1 MSGSDL
7 LRQTLTLAFV
17 CLGLESASAEEISFN
32 RDVRPILSDRCFQC
46 HGPDAKNQA
55 SEFRLDSAENAL
67 ADLGG
72 YAGIVPGD
80 LTASELHLRIRS
92 TDENRMPPVESKLEL
107 TEAEKDTL
115 DAWIL
120 AGAPFDKHWSF
131 KPIPTRTNVPT
142 AGRDWA
148 GNEIDRFVAKQL
160 QAADHKHSAQADRSE
175 IIRRLTFDL
184 TGLPPTLAEID
195 AFEQDQSSQAYEKL
209 VDRLLASP
217 RFGERMAVD
226 WLDLARYADT
236 YGYQEDRYRDMWQWR
251 DWVIKAFNQNMPF
264 DQFVT
269 WQLAGDLL
277 PNATDEQ
284 ILATAF
290 NRLHRQTSEGGSIE
304 AEFRNEYVVDRVDT
318 FGAAFLGLTVG
329 CARCHDH
336 KYDPLSQKEYYQFS
350 AFFNNIDESGIYPF
364 FTSSIPTPTL
374 DLATEAQRKELV
386 TLRQQVDA
394 AELALEEVRHKHRD
408 AFRCWL
414 DAGPGEVSISGKI
427 GHFSWDNL
435 PADLEPDAEV
445 RNQVDPESS
454 GKLVGLPKVVGSKT
468 GMALQLDGE
477 NGFSTTVGGEFRRY
491 DPFTIGLWIKTPRAY
506 DHAVLWH
513 RTRAGLDAGSRGYEL
528 LIEDGHLAAS
538 IVHFWPG
545 NAIKIRNDH
554 PLPVDRWVQVTVT
567 YDGSNSAEGLHIYL
581 DGRLQAAEVVRDCLT
596 RRIDY
601 GCEENIVDQSD
612 VAKLAHRLA
621 IGHRFRDRGFLDG
634 LVDELV
640 IFDRQLTDYEVA
652 SLVDHEAALRQLLA
666 DTQGMT
672 IQQEQQLYLYY
683 LHNHDE
689 QHGSKL
695 KDVKSARQAYAAAYD
710 EVNQIMVMQEMPQR
724 RPTFLLARGAYDAPS
739 EQVFAQ
745 TPDWLPPMDDA
756 WPDNRLGL
764 ARWLTDPN
772 HPLTARVTVNR
783 FWQTFFGNGLVAT
796 PLDFGSQGALP
807 THPDLLD
814 WLAREFIDSGWD
826 VKQLIK
832 TIVMS
837 STYRQTAACDPT
849 VREQDPEN
857 RLLTRGPQQRLPAEM
872 LRDSALSASGLLV
885 EKIGGPPVKPYQP
898 AGLWIETGWV
908 KFERDP
914 GEGSH
919 RRSLYT
925 YWKRTS
931 PQPSMMTL
939 DAPDREVCVA
949 RRQSTSTPLQP
960 LVLLNDPQYVETARA
975 FAESALRES
984 NLDISA
990 QIRQGFRRAT
1000 SRQPT
1005 SAELAS
1011 LRNLFDDQLQ
1021 LFQAQLEH
1029 ASAFLAV
1036 GDHQSDKALDSA
1048 QLAALTVTFEA
1059 IMNLNEAV
1067 TK

>member
-1 MSGSDL
+1 MSDSDL
-7 LRQTLTLAFV
+7 LRQTLTLALL
-17 CLGLESASAEEISFN
+17 CLGIASANAEEISFN
-32 RDVRPILSDRCFQC
+32 RDVRPVLSDRCFQC

-92 TDENRMPPVESKLEL
+92 TDEDRMPPAESKLEL
-107 TEAEKDTL
+107 TEAEKDIL
-115 DAWIL
+115 DAWIV

-131 KPIPTRTNVPT
+131 KPIPTHANLST

-148 GNEIDRFVAKQL
+148 SNEIDLFVAKQL
-160 QAADHKHSAQADRSE
+160 QTSDLKHSAQADKSE

-195 AFEQDQSSQAYEKL
+195 SFEQDQSLQAYERL
-209 VDRLLASP
+209 VDRLLASS
-217 RFGERMAVD
+217 RFGERMAVN

-236 YGYQEDRYRDMWQWR
+236 YGYQEDRYRDVWQWR
-251 DWVIKAFNQNMPF
+251 DWVIEAFNQNMPF

-277 PNATDEQ
+277 PDSTDEQ

-336 KYDPLSQKEYYQFS
+336 KYDPLSQKEYYQLS

-374 DLATEAQRKELV
+374 DLATKAQQKELA
-386 TLRQQVDA
+386 TLRQQLNA
-394 AELALEEVRHKHRD
+394 AERALEKVWHKRRD
-408 AFRCWL
+408 AFLRWL
-414 DAGPGEVSISGKI
+414 DAVPDEVSISGKI
-427 GHFSWDNL
+427 GHFSWDDL
-435 PADLEPDAEV
+435 PADPELDAEV
-445 RNQVDPESS
+445 RNQVGPESC
-454 GKLVGLPKVVGSKT
+454 GKLVGLPKVIGGKT

-491 DPFTIGLWIKTPRAY
+491 DPFTIGLWIKAPREY
-506 DHAVLWH
+506 DRAVLWH
-513 RTRAGLDAGSRGYEL
+513 RTRAGLDAGSRGYQL
-528 LIEDGHLAAS
+528 LIEDGHLTAS

-554 PLPVDRWVQVTVT
+554 PLPVDRWVHVVVT
-567 YDGSNSAEGLHIYL
+567 YNGSSSAQGLQIYL
-581 DGRLQAAEVVRDCLT
+581 DGQLQAAEVVRDCLT
-596 RRIDY
+596 RRIVY
-601 GCEENIVDQSD
+601 GGEENIVDQSD
-612 VAKLAHRLA
+612 VAKLAHRLT
-621 IGHRFRDRGFLDG
+621 IGHRFRDRGFLG
-634 LVDELV
+634 GQIDELV
-640 IFDRQLTDYEVA
+640 IFDRQLTAYEIA
-652 SLVDHEAALRQLLA
+652 LLVDDQTALRQLFA

-672 IQQEQQLYLYY
+672 TQQEQQLYLYY

-689 QHGSKL
+689 KYASKL
-695 KDVKSARQAYAAAYD
+695 KAARAARQAYAEAYD
-710 EVNQIMVMQEMPQR
+710 QVNQIMVMQEMPQQ

-739 EQVFAQ
+739 EQVYAQ
-745 TPDWLPPMDDA
+745 TPTWLPPMDDA
-756 WPDNRLGL
+756 WLDNRLGL

-783 FWQTFFGNGLVAT
+783 LWQTFFGSGLVAT

-837 STYRQTAACDPT
+837 STYRQTAASDPT

-857 RLLTRGPQQRLPAEM
+857 RLLARGPRQRLSAEM
-872 LRDSALSASGLLV
+872 LRDNALFISGLLV

-898 AGLWIETGWV
+898 DGLWIETGWV
-908 KFERDP
+908 KFEREP

-960 LVLLNDPQYVETARA
+960 LILLNDPQYVEAARA
-975 FAESALRES
+975 FAESVLRES
-984 NLDISA
+984 EVDISLRI
-990 QIRQGFRRAT
+990 QEGFRRAT
-1000 SRQPT
+1000 SRSPT
-1005 SAELAS
+1005 APELTT

-1021 LFQAQLEH
+1021 LFQAQPEQ
-1029 ASAFLAV
+1029 ASAFLAI
-1036 GDHQSDKALDSA
+1036 GDHQSDKALDPA
-1048 QLAALTVTFEA
+1048 RLAALTVTFEA
-1059 IMNLNEAV
+1059 IMNLNDSV
-1067 TK
+1067 MK